1 MSKYFSPS
9 IAMQLMLILNWI
21 RSMRQFLPG
30 IGLENKRISVA
41 GMRYAASYGNENTQK
56 VSRTEILRLAQ

>member
-1 MSKYFSPS
+1 
-9 IAMQLMLILNWI
+9 MQLMLILNWI